1 MRLVLMGEIASGKD
15 YIRNYLVENYGFK
28 KIVTYTTRPMRDGE
42 VDGETY
48 HFLSKEE
55 FLKRKEQGFFL
66 EVQEYNTEY
75 GIWYYGT
82 SKESCLE
89 DNTVI
94 ILDKDGWIEYS
105 KIAKNY
111 SIFLSSPQK
120 EERFYRAL
128 IRHNKVDRG
137 TLEEVYRRINTD
149 REKFQDIYDMV
160 DFVVPQFYNEDTI
173 NVLEYVLEKIEVK
186 RND

>member
-15 YIRNYLVENYGFK
+15 YIRNYLVEKYGFE
-28 KIVTYTTRPMRDGE
+28 KIVTYTTRPKRDGE
-42 VDGETY
+42 INGETY
-48 HFLSKEE
+48 HFLSEKDFFE
-55 FLKRKEQGFFL
+55 KKKQGFFL
-66 EVQEYNTEY
+66 EIQEYKTEY
-75 GIWYYGT
+75 GTWYYGT
-82 SKESCLE
+82 SKEGCLQ

-128 IRHNKVDRG
+128 SRLKDVNRESV
-137 TLEEVYRRINTD
+137 EEVYRRIKTD
-149 REKFQDIYDMV
+149 RNKFQDIYDIV
-160 DFVVPQFYNEDTI
+160 DFVIPQFYNEDTI
-173 NVLEYVLEKIEVK
+173 NVLDHCMKKIGVDRK
-186 RND
+186 

>member
-1 MRLVLMGEIASGKD
+1 MRIVLMGEIASGKD
-15 YIRNYLVENYGFK
+15 YIRNYLINNYGFK
-28 KIVTYTTRPMRDGE
+28 KIVTHTTRPMRDGE

-48 HFLSKEE
+48 HFLSEKE
-55 FLKRKEQGFFL
+55 FFKKREQGFFL
-66 EVQEYNTEY
+66 EVQEYHTKY
-75 GIWYYGT
+75 GVWYYGT

-105 KIAKNY
+105 NIAKNY
-111 SIFLSSPQK
+111 SIYLSTPQK

-128 IRHNKVDRG
+128 TREKNITKETV
-137 TLEEVYRRINTD
+137 EEVYRRINTD

-160 DFVVPQFYNEDTI
+160 DFVVPQFYDEDTL
-173 NVLEYVLEKIEVK
+173 NVLDHVMK
-186 RND
+186 RLGVDKR

>member
-1 MRLVLMGEIASGKD
+1 
-15 YIRNYLVENYGFK
+15 
-28 KIVTYTTRPMRDGE
+28 
-42 VDGETY
+42 
-48 HFLSKEE
+48 
-55 FLKRKEQGFFL
+55 
-66 EVQEYNTEY
+66 
-75 GIWYYGT
+75 
-82 SKESCLE
+82 LE

-128 IRHNKVDRG
+128 VRHNKVDRG
-137 TLEEVYRRINTD
+137 AVEEVYRRINTD
-149 REKFQDIYDMV
+149 REKFQGIYDMV

>member
-15 YIRNYLVENYGFK
+15 YIRNYLINHYGFN
-28 KIVTYTTRPMRDGE
+28 KIITYTTRPMRDGE
-42 VDGETY
+42 INGETY
-48 HFLSKEE
+48 YFLSEKE
-55 FLKRKEQGFFL
+55 FFKKREQGFFL
-66 EVQEYNTEY
+66 EVQEYHTEY

-82 SKESCLE
+82 SKESCKE

-111 SIFLSSPQK
+111 SIYLSTPQK

-128 IRHNKVDRG
+128 TREKNISKETV
-137 TLEEVYRRINTD
+137 EEVYRRINTD
-149 REKFQDIYDMV
+149 REKFEDIYDMV
-160 DFVVPQFYNEDTI
+160 DFVVPQFYNEDTL
-173 NVLEYVLEKIEVK
+173 NVLDHVMKKIEVDK
-186 RND
+186 K